1 MLTPT
6 PVLTSAPLRV
16 LVVEDSLTIRKY
28 LVKVLQANGLEVVGE
43 AADGLRAVELCM
55 QLKPQVVTMD
65 MILPGLSG
73 LAATGEIMAYSPTPI
88 LIVSASVNRGEVF
101 QTYEALAAGAVD
113 VLDKIKLGETS
124 AAWEQRFVAA
134 VRMAARIKVIT
145 HPRARL
151 LRMSGARNLDT
162 AQALP
167 LKPIVSI
174 QSASP
179 SQPASYRGASS
190 PVTAPQGKADLIAIG
205 ASTGGPAAISE
216 ILRSLSPD
224 FPIPILIVLHI
235 SEMFAFAFAEWLN
248 TLSPIPARYAIDG
261 ESLPLPGKPQILL
274 APAGRHLTVEAGR
287 LRLSEAAERNSCR
300 PSIDVL
306 FESLALAPSRRSV
319 LCLLTGM
326 GKDGAAGMLAGRE
339 AGLQTVA
346 QDEASCVIFGMPAE
360 AIRLRAAE
368 RVLPLQDIAPFL
380 NSFTSAAKA
389 SMVRSTRESRGNS
402 LTLKGSS

>member
-6 PVLTSAPLRV
+6 PVLASAPLRV

-28 LVKVLQANGLEVVGE
+28 LVRVLQANGIEVVGE
-43 AADGLRAVELCM
+43 AEDGLRAVALCS

-73 LAATGEIMAYSPTPI
+73 LAATEEVMAYSPTPI
-88 LIVSASVNRGEVF
+88 LIVSASVNRGELF

-113 VLDKIKLGETS
+113 VLDKIKPGETS
-124 AAWEQRFVAA
+124 AAWEQRFIAA

-151 LRMSGARNLDT
+151 LRMSASRAQVLPAEPLTPART
-162 AQALP
+162 ASL
-167 LKPIVSI
+167 
-174 QSASP
+174 
-179 SQPASYRGASS
+179 SQTAGLVGASS
-190 PVTAPQGKADLIAIG
+190 PGTASPSRADLIAIG
-205 ASTGGPAAISE
+205 ASTGGPAAIAE
-216 ILRSLSPD
+216 ILRSLPPQ

-261 ESLPLPGKPQILL
+261 EPLPTPGNPQILL
-274 APAGRHLTVEAGR
+274 APAGRHLTVVAGE
-287 LRLSEAAERNSCR
+287 LRLSDAAERNSCR

-306 FESLALAPSRRSV
+306 FESLALEPSSRAV

-326 GKDGAAGMLAGRE
+326 GKDGAAGMLAGRRR
-339 AGLQTVA
+339 GLQTVA
-346 QDEASCVIFGMPAE
+346 QDEASCIIFGMPGE
-360 AIRLRAAE
+360 AIRLQAAD
-368 RVLPLQDIAPFL
+368 RVLPLQEIA
-380 NSFTSAAKA
+380 SFFA
-389 SMVRSTRESRGNS
+389 S
-402 LTLKGSS
+402 LTPASPASPLRPIVSGNPLAIKGAS